1 MVENVLAVLDGGP
14 GDAIVQETTV
24 KLAHAIEGRV
34 TVLGLTDPN
43 KMTTREAAPAGA
55 MHYKQMADQR
65 RYKELKA
72 QIGREAERLAKAC
85 EDFGAKSRIV
95 MSETDPV
102 AALQDR
108 WDDHD
113 LLVLGREKRGQGT
126 RMLSRKQLMKVLRD
140 CPQPILVASSAESA
154 NPESVAIAYDGS
166 QEAKQALR
174 HFLQLGF
181 AIGRRVEI
189 VCVNEEQVKAQ
200 DLAAEAA
207 ALARS
212 YGVDA
217 RTFAVGA
224 QRQPLTVLANRL
236 VALRPGSMVLPSV
249 QDRGWRDLLF
259 GSLTGRLLRGSG
271 ATLYF
276 HR

>member
-34 TVLGLTDPN
+34 TVLGMTDPS
-43 KMTTREAAPAGA
+43 KAISREAAPAGA
-55 MHYKQMADQR
+55 MHYKRQADQR

-72 QIGREAERLAKAC
+72 TINSEAERLAKAC

-95 MSETDPV
+95 MTEADPV
-102 AALQDR
+102 AALADR
-108 WDDHD
+108 WDAHD
-113 LLVLGREKRGQGT
+113 LIVLGRDKRGQGT
-126 RMLSRKQLMKVLRD
+126 RLLSRKQLMKVLRE
-140 CPQPILVASSAESA
+140 CPQPILVTSAAESA
-154 NPESVAIAYDGS
+154 NPESVAIAYDGTES
-166 QEAKQALR
+166 AKLALR

-189 VCVNEEQVKAQ
+189 VCVNEVQALAQ
-200 DLAAEAA
+200 DLAKEAS

-212 YGVDA
+212 YGVEA
-217 RTFAVGA
+217 QTYAVGA

-249 QDRGWRDLLF
+249 EDRGWRDLLF

-271 ATLYF
+271 ATLYI